1 MGTPLSSSAAE
12 QARIRVPGAR
22 RPGPEQQPAVSG
34 GRRRRLGWAWAG
46 AGAVVVSAVGFALV
60 AQEVGQR
67 TAVLEV
73 AHDVAP
79 GAVLKADDL
88 RVVKVAAESGV
99 VPVSRRARVLGHV
112 VRTPLAAGSLLAPGQ
127 VGERADFPPTGFS
140 QVALAVEAGG
150 APPDLS
156 RGERVALLP
165 GPALEGSGVE
175 VDGEGVAPEPV
186 VVGTVT
192 AVQAPESAGGP
203 RVVTVLV
210 ETGAARRAAGLVSP
224 RVVVLPAQGREAP

>member
-1 MGTPLSSSAAE
+1 
-12 QARIRVPGAR
+12 
-22 RPGPEQQPAVSG
+22 
-34 GRRRRLGWAWAG
+34 
-46 AGAVVVSAVGFALV
+46 VVVSAVGFTLV
-60 AQEVGQR
+60 AQEVGR
-67 TAVLEV
+67 RSEVLALV
-73 AHDVAP
+73 HDVPP

-88 RVVKVAAESGV
+88 RVVKVAADSGV
-99 VPVSRRARVLGHV
+99 VPVSRRAKVLGLL
-112 VRTPLAAGSLLAPGQ
+112 VRTPLVAGSLLAPGQ
-127 VGERADFPPTGFS
+127 VGAQADFPPTGSS

-165 GPALEGSGVE
+165 GPAPESAGME
-175 VDGEGVAPEPV
+175 VDGTGKAPDPM

-192 AVQAPESAGGP
+192 AVEAPESAGGP

-210 ETGAARRAAGLVSP
+210 PTGAARRAAGLVSP